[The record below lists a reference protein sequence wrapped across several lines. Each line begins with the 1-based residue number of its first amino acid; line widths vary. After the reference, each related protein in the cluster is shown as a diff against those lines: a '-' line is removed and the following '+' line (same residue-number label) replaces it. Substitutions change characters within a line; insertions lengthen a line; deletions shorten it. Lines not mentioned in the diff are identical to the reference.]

1 MNRREFL
8 LAVPALSAAPG
19 ASARSAAKPARI
31 VWLLLGRPPASLHPV
46 TVRLLDAFKQGMR
59 ELGHIESKTFV
70 IEPRWSLGKAEN
82 LADLEK
88 DLAAFK
94 PDLILAGENEARAA
108 QRAAPTVPIVL
119 IWGDPVAGGL
129 AKSLARPGGNVTGL
143 AALNQDTS
151 PKLLELL
158 LAVVSG
164 PRRVAVLANPT
175 FPANAV
181 GLKNLQNAA
190 RQAKVDLLSVE
201 VRDAA
206 EIDGGFTRMAR
217 EKVRAVVVLGDPFIL
232 RQRQQI
238 ADLALKYEVASV
250 YPVKEHVD
258 VGGLM
263 SYGVNLADN
272 FRRAA
277 AYVDKILKGAKP
289 GDLPIQQATTL
300 ELVINRK
307 TAAALGLTIPQSV
320 LLQATDVI
328 E

>member
-1 MNRREFL
+1 
-8 LAVPALSAAPG
+8 
-19 ASARSAAKPARI
+19 
-31 VWLLLGRPPASLHPV
+31 
-46 TVRLLDAFKQGMR
+46 
-59 ELGHIESKTFV
+59 
-70 IEPRWSLGKAEN
+70 
-82 LADLEK
+82 
-88 DLAAFK
+88 
-94 PDLILAGENEARAA
+94 
-108 QRAAPTVPIVL
+108 
-119 IWGDPVAGGL
+119 
-129 AKSLARPGGNVTGL
+129 
-143 AALNQDTS
+143 
-151 PKLLELL
+151 
-158 LAVVSG
+158 
-164 PRRVAVLANPT
+164 VLANPT